1 MKTLSKT
8 VKLLASA
15 CIILPS
21 FALADGQNAQVENAN
36 QSSGLPANP
45 TPAQAQEYIDTSKDC
60 MIVQNKN
67 QIVLKC
73 GKNMIFVTPEGVGIK
88 TPGVSKF
95 WS

>member
-8 VKLLASA
+8 IKLLASA
-15 CIILPS
+15 FILLPT
-21 FALADGQNAQVENAN
+21 FALADGANAD
-36 QSSGLPANP
+36 QSGGLPANP
-45 TPAQAQEYIDTSKDC
+45 TPAQAQKYIDTSKDC
-60 MIVQNKN
+60 MIVQNKK